1 MRVSVISDLHL
12 EFADLTL
19 PGGDVLILSGDVFES
34 KNLKPELYKSPAAVA
49 ALGDLSHI
57 IMEGGRD
64 DRRVDRF
71 YRFMAEECSKYREVI
86 YVAGNHEFY
95 NNMFDRTYEQLGSG
109 LPDNVKF
116 LQNSSHVID
125 GVLFLGATLW
135 TDMNRHDPLTLN
147 TVRQYM
153 NDYRCIKRLDE
164 DNKYLGRLTPEFTVL
179 EHRKTMAWLKEQLD
193 ANRIGARMPVV
204 VVGHHA
210 PSKLS
215 TKPEYQD
222 DYHINGAYSSNLD
235 SFIEDYPE
243 ILSWSHGHTH
253 SRFKYKVG
261 NTWILCNPRGYKGYE
276 HVAEEFKPRGYTVD
290 VGNNQL
296 IDFDEW
302 DADD

>member
-34 KNLKPELYKSPAAVA
+34 KNLKPELYKSPEAVA

-71 YRFMAEECSKYREVI
+71 YRFMKEECGKYREVI
-86 YVAGNHEFY
+86 YIAGNHEFY

-164 DNKYLGRLTPEFTVL
+164 NNQYLGRLTPEFTVL
-179 EHRKTMAWLKEQLD
+179 EHRKTMAWLKQQLD
-193 ANRIGARMPVV
+193 DNRIGARMPVV

-210 PSKLS
+210 PSKQS

-222 DYHINGAYSSNLD
+222 DYHVNGAYSSNLEP
-235 SFIEDYPE
+235 FIEDYPE
-243 ILSWSHGHTH
+243 IAVWTHGHTH
-253 SRFKYKVG
+253 DVFDYQVG
-261 NTWILCNPRGYKGYE
+261 QTRILCNPRGYKGYE
-276 HVAEEFKPRGYTVD
+276 HRAEEFDPTV
-290 VGNNQL
+290 G
-296 IDFDEW
+296 FDI
-302 DADD
+302 

>member
-57 IMEGGRD
+57 ILEGGRD

-71 YRFMAEECSKYREVI
+71 YRFMKEECGKYREVI

-109 LPDNVKF
+109 LPDNIRF
-116 LQNSSHVID
+116 LQNTSHVID
-125 GVLFLGATLW
+125 DVLFLGATLW